1 MSRGAKV
8 FPPTDRFAHVKYFH
22 TLFKLRCSRR
32 DKHLQN
38 FSIIFLSK
46 FNQVEF
52 SCPNIYLESN
62 RKVTK
67 SIINEKRRKKC
78 WKNSFFE
85 VRRGEKLED
94 SRSGFVSGKR
104 FPHGVAFCEIKRA
117 KIIKVGEEGGREGRL
132 RAA

>member
-1 MSRGAKV
+1 MS
-8 FPPTDRFAHVKYFH
+8 KY
-22 TLFKLRCSRR
+22 LLG
-32 DKHLQN
+32 
-38 FSIIFLSK
+38 IESK
-46 FNQVEF
+46 GN
-52 SCPNIYLESN
+52 
-62 RKVTK
+62 VTK
-67 SIINEKRRKKC
+67 STVNEKRRKKC